1 MSEPLAP
8 FGNLLATDSSL
19 AEHLLHSGR
28 DAFARFQTTEI
39 HTSLIQPNIQHASRF
54 RIATQSCGDSTPA

>member
-8 FGNLLATDSSL
+8 SGNLLATDSSL

-28 DAFARFQTTEI
+28 DVFARFQTTGASRRPRWDRYAFD
-39 HTSLIQPNIQHASRF
+39 TSL
-54 RIATQSCGDSTPA
+54 